1 MKIFDYFKRV
11 VSSRKNLILQ
21 DKTDY
26 NFNLN
31 CGCLPFGDVIFINI
45 VEILTDLINDV
56 ELVKTRKGDALD
68 FAFFKK
74 FISLDGKTILNRT
87 FTDGYVVIKLPSSGL
102 SMTGGYRI
110 LSRNEFTLNYDEFGR
125 VIVKALNYPDD
136 EIYVIKS
143 DVYREYG
150 KSDKELLLPYIK
162 FIDNLLNSSN
172 TLTERFGVLVVASP
186 KNLTSQPTS
195 IILTEEEKNEL
206 EEDMAKNYGSLSRQ
220 KQVMLLP
227 REMSFQQINLSAVDQ
242 KIEEKLKLAV
252 EAIADRIKVPSN
264 KISLIDANQSQA
276 LANGS
281 EISKS
286 DLILYKSFERL
297 LNQTIIR
304 MADDL
309 GFPCTYTIYNKKEE

>member
-1 MKIFDYFKRV
+1 MEIIDRIKRAFG
-11 VSSRKNLILQ
+11 RKNLIVR

-56 ELVKTRKGDALD
+56 DLVRTRGDALD

-74 FISLDGKTILNRT
+74 FINTEGKTILNRT

-102 SMTGGYRI
+102 TMTGGYRI
-110 LSRNEFTLNYDEFGR
+110 LSRNEFNLVYDELGR
-125 VIVKALNYPDD
+125 VIVKPITCSED

-143 DVYREYG
+143 NVYRDYG
-150 KSDKELLLPYIK
+150 KSDKDLLFPYIK

-195 IILTEEEKNEL
+195 IILTEEDKKEL
-206 EEDMAKNYGSLSRQ
+206 EEDMANNYGSLSRQ
-220 KQVMLLP
+220 KQIMLLP
-227 REMSFQQINLSAVDQ
+227 REMSFQQINLSSVDQ

-264 KISLIDANQSQA
+264 KISIIDANQSQA
-276 LANGS
+276 LSNGS

-286 DLILYKSFERL
+286 DLVLYKSFERL
-297 LNQTIIR
+297 FNQTIMR
-304 MADDL
+304 MAEDL
-309 GFPCTYTIYNKKEE
+309 GFSCTYTIYNKNEE